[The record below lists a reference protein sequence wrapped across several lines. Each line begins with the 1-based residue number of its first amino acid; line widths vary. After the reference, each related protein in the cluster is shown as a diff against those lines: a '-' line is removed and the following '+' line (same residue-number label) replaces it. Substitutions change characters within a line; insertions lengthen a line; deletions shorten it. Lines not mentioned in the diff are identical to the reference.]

1 MMFTSAPR
9 HCGTSLKAVSASLAG
24 SVAGY
29 AKGQY
34 EAIAEGVGEK
44 LDGVLKLLVPGLQKA
59 IS

>member
-9 HCGTSLKAVSASLAG
+9 HCGTSLKAVSGSLAG
-24 SVAGY
+24 SVTGY

-34 EAIAEGVGEK
+34 EAIAEVVGEI

>member
-9 HCGTSLKAVSASLAG
+9 HCGTSLKAVSGSLAG
-24 SVAGY
+24 IVTGY
-29 AKGQY
+29 AKRQY

>member
-9 HCGTSLKAVSASLAG
+9 HCGTSLKAASKCLAG
-24 SVAGY
+24 SVTGY

-34 EAIAEGVGEK
+34 EAIAEVVVEK
-44 LDGVLKLLVPGLQKA
+44 LDGVLKLLVTGLQKA